1 MLLLH
6 ISRNERNAHTVVHRH
21 HHYSDLTRC
30 LIAPNKSAKLF
41 TKKFIGFINGCDLV
55 SYLKHTHIT
64 SVLSMRLLL
73 LLSLL
78 GVAQAKL
85 RGSLQAEAEDDLVPA
100 RALAQSCANNGGCMN
115 GSTCK

>member
-1 MLLLH
+1 M
-6 ISRNERNAHTVVHRH
+6 
-21 HHYSDLTRC
+21 RC

-41 TKKFIGFINGCDLV
+41 TKKFIGFNGCDFFFLV